1 MGADVSKDSTP
12 ETVGKKEGE
21 KEHHNIL
28 SHHIH
33 VPHVF
38 HKSTEEKEQEH
49 KGEKN
54 FKGQSRPAN
63 SPSRVERRHSSGE
76 EIKSLDSR
84 ESPKA
89 QPNHPELVDKERV
102 ETVAKEIR
110 TSFEQQR
117 SKSQIQSKD
126 GVAAKLEP
134 EDVRL
139 SASMPADP
147 SEQGLQSP
155 SLSARNESLSNNWLI
170 DYKALK
176 IGEPIGKG
184 SFGTVSEGR
193 YHGTRVAVK
202 TIRRGDQVG
211 DALASEESIEQFKK
225 EAELNCKLRHPNIVL
240 FMGICVEPSFVC
252 IVTEFME
259 RGTVRDLLL
268 SKSRLEWNIRLNWAL
283 DTATGMA
290 YLHSLEPCIIHR
302 DLKTTNLLVDRGFNV
317 KICDFG
323 LSRFMSKDSVMSAV
337 GTVQFAAPEVLKHER
352 YTEKA
357 DVFSFGT
364 VLWELCS
371 RERVFR
377 GVPQIDV
384 YKRVVAGRMP
394 EIPADCDPRYRAMIE
409 MCWDMSPECRPSF
422 EDLVEMLSDL
432 LTEERSLGR
441 DILASLSVSK
451 KPPLKDEKGPR
462 TGSRLTRSKAMPVI
476 APNPL
481 ERIAETP
488 DSALSPAAERDVT
501 KERNG

>member
-1 MGADVSKDSTP
+1 MGADISKEKGLNP
-12 ETVGKKEGE
+12 EGGKEE
-21 KEHHNIL
+21 DHHHLIP
-28 SHHIH
+28 HHIH
-33 VPHVF
+33 VPSVF
-38 HKSTEEKEQEH
+38 HKSSEEQEQ
-49 KGEKN
+49 KGE
-54 FKGQSRPAN
+54 RPKSHLKEIFSPHHEKRSSAEN
-63 SPSRVERRHSSGE
+63 KPSRKYSGDSGTGSSGTNHQAVHT
-76 EIKSLDSR
+76 LDTESKPKQVPKQEAQR
-84 ESPKA
+84 SISELKHKESPLA
-89 QPNHPELVDKERV
+89 ENIV
-102 ETVAKEIR
+102 
-110 TSFEQQR
+110 
-117 SKSQIQSKD
+117 
-126 GVAAKLEP
+126 P
-134 EDVRL
+134 EDVRI
-139 SASMPADP
+139 SASLPADP
-147 SEQGLQSP
+147 SELASESP
-155 SLSARNESLSNNWLI
+155 SLTNRNASLTNNWQI
-170 DYKALK
+170 DFKALK
-176 IGEPIGKG
+176 LGQPIGKG

-211 DALASEESIEQFKK
+211 DALATEESIEQFKK

-268 SKSRLEWNIRLNWAL
+268 SKSRLEWNVRLNWAL

-290 YLHSLEPCIIHR
+290 YLHSLDPCIIHR

-323 LSRFMSKDSVMSAV
+323 LSRFMSTDSVMSAV

-364 VLWELCS
+364 VLWELCT

-394 EIPADCDPRYRAMIE
+394 EIPVDCDSRYHALIE

-422 EDLVEMLSDL
+422 EDLVEMINDL
-432 LTEERSLGR
+432 LTEERSLGK
-441 DILASLSVSK
+441 DILASLSSSR
-451 KPPLKDEKGPR
+451 KPPLRDGKAA
-462 TGSRLTRSKAMPVI
+462 SRLPRNKAMQSL
-476 APNPL
+476 ANNPL

-488 DSALSPAAERDVT
+488 DSGVNSPPPQGQEKQDFQA
-501 KERNG
+501 NS